1 MWVCAPA
8 LPGIHCLAVERMRTR
23 LIRGGLFV
31 EHFSIYGIFVRR
43 INNREDAGQRYSR
56 GKGGKLGGNVTCF
69 KHERPVINMK
79 NILSKVLE
87 VICLQTWPGCGR
99 KEKKSTLTG

>member
-1 MWVCAPA
+1 MKMLDKDTV
-8 LPGIHCLAVERMRTR
+8 
-23 LIRGGLFV
+23 
-31 EHFSIYGIFVRR
+31 
-43 INNREDAGQRYSR
+43 
-56 GKGGKLGGNVTCF
+56 GGKEGSWEGMLLCF